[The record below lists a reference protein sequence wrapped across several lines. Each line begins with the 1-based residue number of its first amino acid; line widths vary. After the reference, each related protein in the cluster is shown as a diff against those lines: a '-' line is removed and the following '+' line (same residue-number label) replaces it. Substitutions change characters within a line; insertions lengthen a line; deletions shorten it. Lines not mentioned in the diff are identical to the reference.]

1 MRDLSELSL
10 LVCKLLEQTATPLV
24 LDADGLYAIKD
35 RKELL
40 CRRYEKGLTTI
51 LTPHEG
57 EFAYLGGDLSEGRK
71 MAALRFAQKYGCILV
86 LTAATADWPK
96 AEAATCWAAWYCP
109 SSAREWNL

>member
-1 MRDLSELSL
+1 MVRDLSGRDWEEAQELSL

-71 MAALRFAQKYGCILV
+71 MAAPPIR
-86 LTAATADWPK
+86 
-96 AEAATCWAAWYCP
+96 AEVWLYSGTEGPGDCHGLAGGKGLYQYD
-109 SSAREWNL
+109 RK